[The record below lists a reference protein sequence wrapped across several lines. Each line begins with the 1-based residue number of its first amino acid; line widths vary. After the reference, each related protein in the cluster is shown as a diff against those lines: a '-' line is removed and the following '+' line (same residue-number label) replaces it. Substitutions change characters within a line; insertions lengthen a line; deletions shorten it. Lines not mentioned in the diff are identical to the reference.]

1 MFILLEPVIAA
12 VLAAWLFGE
21 RLGVQTAFG
30 ALLVLAAIAI
40 AIRAEGKAA

>member
-1 MFILLEPVIAA
+1 LLEPLIAA

-21 RLGVQTAFG
+21 RIGLQTAFG

-40 AIRAEGKAA
+40 AIKAEGEPA